1 MKTKLTATKI
11 ATLPAK
17 STRYRVW
24 DSEIQGFHVRVT
36 PTGKKTFIL
45 TYRHDGFLREYTI
58 GKYGNLTIEEARRLA
73 KKLSGRVA
81 DNIDV
86 QAERKARD
94 AVAAKKARSTLDR
107 FYYTMYLPWA
117 EANLKGHK
125 EASRTIYNDFSHLLQ
140 RNLST
145 ITQWDLQKWAAEMQ
159 KKGLKNTT
167 LNRRIATLKGVLS
180 KAKEWGIIDLSP
192 LAGMKALKT
201 DNAPKVRYLSDD
213 EKKRLYSALSAR
225 QDSQRSAR
233 ERHNSWSAQRGKD
246 LKPYFTDTY
255 TDYLMPLVLIAINTG
270 MRRGELFDL
279 KWSDIDL
286 PRKLITVRGETTKSG
301 YTRHIPLTNEAISCF
316 EHWNTSNRTVELVFP
331 SPVNGRRLNNIN
343 SSWEGLM
350 KLAEIQNF
358 RFHDLRHHFAS
369 TLVMKGADLNTV
381 RELLGHRD
389 LKTTLCYA
397 HLAPEHKAAAISLL
411 NSRSVS

>member
-1 MKTKLTATKI
+1 MKTKLTASKI
-11 ATLPAK
+11 AALLAK
-17 STRYRVW
+17 SGRYRVW
-24 DSEIQGFHVRVT
+24 DSEIQGFHIRVT

-45 TYRHDGFLREYTI
+45 TYRHESSLKEYTI
-58 GKYGNLTIEEARRLA
+58 GKYGNLTVEEARRIA
-73 KKLSGRVA
+73 KKLAGRVA

-86 QAERKARD
+86 HAERKAQD
-94 AVAAKKARSTLDR
+94 ALAAKKAQSTLDR
-107 FYYTMYLPWA
+107 FYSKMYLPWA

-125 EASRTIYNDFSHLLQ
+125 EATRTVYADFSHLLDH
-140 RNLST
+140 NLSA

-180 KAKEWGIIDLSP
+180 KAKEWGIIDSSP

-201 DNAPKVRYLSDD
+201 DNAPKVLYLSDE
-213 EKKRLYSALSAR
+213 EKKRLYSALRTR
-225 QDSQRSAR
+225 QESQRSAR
-233 ERHNSWSAQRGKD
+233 ERHNSWSARRGMD
-246 LKPYFTDTY
+246 FKPSLSDTY
-255 TDYLMPLVLIAINTG
+255 TDYLMPLVLVAINTG

-279 KWSDIDL
+279 KWSDVDL
-286 PRKLITVRGETTKSG
+286 AKKLITVRGETTKSG
-301 YTRHIPLTNEAISCF
+301 HSRHIPLTDEAKSCLDR
-316 EHWNTSNRTVELVFP
+316 WKTTNSTAELAFP

-343 SSWEGLM
+343 SSWAGLI
-350 KLAEIQNF
+350 KLAKIKNF

-369 TLVMKGADLNTV
+369 ALVMKGVDLNTV

-411 NSRSVS
+411 NSRAVS

>member
-1 MKTKLTATKI
+1 MKFKLTATKI
-11 ATLPAK
+11 ASLAAK
-17 STRYRVW
+17 SARYRVW
-24 DSEIQGFHVRVT
+24 DSEIQGFHVRVA

-45 TYRHDGFLREYTI
+45 TYRHKGVLKEYTI

-73 KKLSGRVA
+73 KKLSGQVA

-86 QAERKARD
+86 HAERKAQN
-94 AVAAKKARSTLDR
+94 AAAAKETRATLDR
-107 FYYTMYLPWA
+107 FYSRMYLPWA

-125 EASRTIYNDFSHLLQ
+125 EATRTIYNDFRHLLH
-140 RNLST
+140 RHLSS

-159 KKGLKNTT
+159 KRGLKNTT
-167 LNRRIATLKGVLS
+167 LNRRIATIKGVLS
-180 KAKEWGIIDLSP
+180 KAKQWGIIDSSP

-201 DNAPKVRYLSDD
+201 DDAPKVRYLSDE
-213 EKKRLYSALSAR
+213 EKKRLYSALGTR

-233 ERHNSWSAQRGKD
+233 ERHNSWSARRGMNF
-246 LKPYFTDTY
+246 KPFLSDTY
-255 TDYLMPLVLIAINTG
+255 TDYLMPLVLVAINTG

-279 KWSDIDL
+279 KWSDVDL
-286 PRKLITVRGETTKSG
+286 AKELITVRGETAKSG
-301 YTRHIPLTNEAISCF
+301 HSRHIPLTDEAKSCLDR
-316 EHWNTSNRTVELVFP
+316 WKASNSTAELVFP

-343 SSWEGLM
+343 SSWAGLM
-350 KLAEIQNF
+350 KLAKINNF

-369 TLVMKGADLNTV
+369 SLVMKGVDLNTV
-381 RELLGHRD
+381 RELLGHRE

-411 NSRSVS
+411 NSTAVS

>member
-11 ATLPAK
+11 AALTAK

-45 TYRHDGFLREYTI
+45 TYRHEGVIKEYTI
-58 GKYGNLTIEEARRLA
+58 GTYGNLTIEEGRRLA
-73 KKLSGRVA
+73 KKLSGQVA

-86 QAERKARD
+86 HAERKVRNAN
-94 AVAAKKARSTLDR
+94 AAKSARATLER
-107 FYYTMYLPWA
+107 FYSSMYLPWA
-117 EANLKGHK
+117 ETNLKGHK
-125 EASRTIYNDFSHLLQ
+125 EATRTINSDFTHLLQ
-140 RNLST
+140 RNLSD
-145 ITQWDLQKWAAEMQ
+145 ITQWDIQKWAAEMQ
-159 KKGLKNTT
+159 QKGLKNTT

-180 KAKEWGIIDLSP
+180 KAREWGIIDLSP

-201 DNAPKVRYLSDD
+201 DNAPNVRYLSND
-213 EKKRLYSALSAR
+213 ERERLYSALTER
-225 QDSQRSAR
+225 QDSQRLAR
-233 ERHNSWSAQRGKD
+233 MRHNTWASKRKIEEMPILSGA
-246 LKPYFTDTY
+246 Y
-255 TDYLMPLVLIAINTG
+255 TDYLMPLVLLAINTG

-279 KWSDIDL
+279 RWSDIDL
-286 PRKLITVRGETTKSG
+286 ARNLLTVRGEIAKSG
-301 YTRHIPLTNEAISCF
+301 YTRHIPLTNEASSCLSSWKTAN
-316 EHWNTSNRTVELVFP
+316 ESRELVFP
-331 SPVNGRRLNNIN
+331 SPVNGKRLDNIN

-350 KLAEIQNF
+350 KRAQIENF

-369 TLVMKGADLNTV
+369 SLVMKGADLNTV

-397 HLAPEHKAAAISLL
+397 HLAPEHKAAAISML
-411 NSRSVS
+411 NTSPSS